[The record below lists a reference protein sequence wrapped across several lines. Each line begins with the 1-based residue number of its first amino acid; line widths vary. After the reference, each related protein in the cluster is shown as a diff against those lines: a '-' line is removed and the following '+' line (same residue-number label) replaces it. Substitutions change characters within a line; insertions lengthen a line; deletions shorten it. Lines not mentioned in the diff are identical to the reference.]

1 MKLVDEPAISSC
13 GGWCASIT
21 THDLGGQSTPPAR
34 LIQSGASTSAVVL
47 DMSQVRF
54 IDAAAV
60 RVILSAHAAAA
71 ACGRRLYVD
80 GLRAAGSGVRAPR
93 AGLATVAVAVG
104 IAQRQDTSSDVM
116 RPCTAG

>member
-1 MKLVDEPAISSC
+1 M
-13 GGWCASIT
+13 T

-60 RVILSAHAAAA
+60 RVILGPCGGGRVWSTPVRGRVAGGRLG
-71 ACGRRLYVD
+71 CSSSSGWIGYGGRRCRHRPTPGHVERREAALHR
-80 GLRAAGSGVRAPR
+80 GL
-93 AGLATVAVAVG
+93 
-104 IAQRQDTSSDVM
+104 
-116 RPCTAG
+116 

>member
-1 MKLVDEPAISSC
+1 M
-13 GGWCASIT
+13 T

-80 GLRAAGSGVRAPR
+80 GLRAGPARVFELLGLGWLRWPSLSASPNARTRRA
-93 AGLATVAVAVG
+93 T
-104 IAQRQDTSSDVM
+104 
-116 RPCTAG
+116 